1 MFVQGLGHT
10 VAAGLKPAPV
20 SRNRD
25 EGKKPLFKVADT
37 YEPSSGVPE
46 RTELISEVKKKI
58 SAGFYNTEKVADDLS
73 YGFANILNQM

>member
-1 MFVQGLGHT
+1 MLVQGLGHT
-10 VAAGLKPAPV
+10 AAAGFKPVPV

-25 EGKKPLFKVADT
+25 EVKKPLFRIPDT
-37 YEPSSGVPE
+37 YGPSSSAPE

-58 SAGFYNTEKVADDLS
+58 SAGFYNSEKVADDLS